1 MSSFEAE
8 LSIIGQS
15 APAMG
20 VEIDLDEEKMRI
32 RAGEVEVADWNLGD
46 ISIAALLDGFHVHAE
61 GEEVLLD
68 VVEDGRFA
76 VELGLR
82 SAHPYLRKRM
92 SAVLRPQD

>member
-8 LSIIGQS
+8 LSIVGQS
-15 APAMG
+15 EPAMG

-32 RAGEVEVADWNLGD
+32 KAGDVDVAEWRLAD
-46 ISIAALLDGFHVHAE
+46 IRISALVDGFHVRAE

-68 VVEDGRFA
+68 VIEDGRFA

-82 SAHPYLRKRM
+82 SAHPHLRQRM
-92 SAVLRPQD
+92 SAILRPQD

>member
-8 LSIIGQS
+8 LSIVGRS
-15 APAMG
+15 EPAMG

-32 RAGEVEVADWNLGD
+32 KAGEVEVAEWRLDD
-46 ISIAALLDGFHVHAE
+46 IRVSALVDGFHVRAE

-82 SAHPYLRKRM
+82 SAHPHLRQRM
-92 SAVLRPQD
+92 SAILRPQD